1 MWKHYLSVP
10 PSGSTIDEI
19 SDVENLDTNT
29 LAASSAAGISQQGT
43 LAGSPTAGIPQQGT
57 LAGLSAAGIPQEGT
71 LAGLST
77 AGIPQQETLAGLSA
91 AGIPQ
96 QGRLAG
102 SSAAGIP
109 QQGRL
114 AGSSTAVGGE
124 EGVLS
129 RKGMLRC
136 QGSGQCEFFALH
148 NMLEGP
154 FCFWPPGLGGCYKV
168 RWYRGVQP
176 DLQCHD

>member
-1 MWKHYLSVP
+1 M
-10 PSGSTIDEI
+10 
-19 SDVENLDTNT
+19 
-29 LAASSAAGISQQGT
+29 SA
-43 LAGSPTAGIPQQGT
+43 AGIPQQGT
-57 LAGLSAAGIPQEGT
+57 LAGLSAAVIPQQGT
-71 LAGLST
+71 LAGSST
-77 AGIPQQETLAGLSA
+77 V
-91 AGIPQ
+91 GIPQ

-129 RKGMLRC
+129 LEGMLRC
-136 QGSGQCEFFALH
+136 QGSGQCDFVARVLH

-154 FCFWPPGLGGCYKV
+154 FCFWPHGLGGCYKV
-168 RWYRGVQP
+168 G
-176 DLQCHD
+176 